1 MDFGSFILGG
11 VSVLVSLLL
20 GFFLGVGKGVATT
33 SKDDIDP
40 SQVPGVK
47 PDGKRP

>member
-1 MDFGSFILGG
+1 MDFGSYILGG

-20 GFFLGVGKGVATT
+20 GFFLGVGKNVAQAQS

-40 SQVPGVK
+40 KDVPGVK
-47 PDGKRP
+47 PHG